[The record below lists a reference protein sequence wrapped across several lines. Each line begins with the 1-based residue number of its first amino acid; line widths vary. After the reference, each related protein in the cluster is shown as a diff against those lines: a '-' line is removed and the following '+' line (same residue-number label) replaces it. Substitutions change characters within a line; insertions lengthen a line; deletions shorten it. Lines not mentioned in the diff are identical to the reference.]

1 MKTILFS
8 LLQTIILAML
18 LVFNAPLQAAP
29 DTIDKQQAVSIAQ
42 QTYPGRV
49 LSVKLID
56 DIYQVKTL
64 SEDGEVRVILIDARS
79 GKVITGS

>member
-1 MKTILFS
+1 MKTTLFT
-8 LLQTIILAML
+8 LLQTVILAML
-18 LVFNAPLQAAP
+18 LVFNAPLQAAS

-56 DIYQVKTL
+56 DIYQVK
-64 SEDGEVRVILIDARS
+64 ILIDARS

>member
-1 MKTILFS
+1 MKTTLYT
-8 LLQTIILAML
+8 LLQTVILAML
-18 LVFNAPLQAAP
+18 LVFNAPLQAAS

>member
-8 LLQTIILAML
+8 LLQATTLVLL
-18 LVFNAPLQAAP
+18 LVFNTALQAAP
-29 DTIDKQQAVSIAQ
+29 ETIDKQQAVSIAQ

-49 LSVKLID
+49 LSVKLKD

-64 SEDGEVRVILIDARS
+64 SEDGEVRVILVDANN
-79 GKVITGS
+79 GKVITGP

>member
-8 LLQTIILAML
+8 MLKATTLVML
-18 LVFNAPLQAAP
+18 LVFNTALQAAP
-29 DTIDKQQAVSIAQ
+29 ETIDKQQAVSIAQ

-49 LSVKLID
+49 LSVKLKD

-64 SEDGEVRVILIDARS
+64 SEEGEVRVILIDANN
-79 GKVITGS
+79 GKVITGP

>member
-8 LLQTIILAML
+8 MLKATTLVIL
-18 LVFNAPLQAAP
+18 LVFNTALQAAP
-29 DTIDKQQAVSIAQ
+29 ETIDKQQAVSIAQ

-49 LSVKLID
+49 LSVKLKD

-64 SEDGEVRVILIDARS
+64 SEDGEVRVILIDANN
-79 GKVITGS
+79 GKVITGP